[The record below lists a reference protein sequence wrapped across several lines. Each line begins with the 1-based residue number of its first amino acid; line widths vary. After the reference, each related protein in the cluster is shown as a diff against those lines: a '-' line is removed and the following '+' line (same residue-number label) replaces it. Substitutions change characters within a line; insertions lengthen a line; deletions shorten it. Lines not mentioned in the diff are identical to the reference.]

1 MSINCADSGFE
12 AKYLKFNH
20 EFSLIGKTYC
30 GQNPRKTIRAWLCGV
45 AGAVTFKGGEK
56 I

>member
-1 MSINCADSGFE
+1 MSIDCAESGFE
-12 AKYLKFNH
+12 AKYLKLPH
-20 EFSLIGKTYC
+20 EFSLSEKTYC
-30 GQNPRKTIRAWLCGV
+30 GQNPRKTIKSWLCGV

>member
-1 MSINCADSGFE
+1 MSIDCAESGFE
-12 AKYLKFNH
+12 AKYLKLNY
-20 EFSLIGKTYC
+20 EFSLSGKTYC
-30 GQNPRKTIRAWLCGV
+30 AQNPKKTIKSWLCGA